1 MDDKIQFK
9 EIISGLDIELN
20 INRNYSMFQVL
31 LKKIFNR
38 ENNIPV
44 YTENKKKIILTI
56 NIGNKILFIECYF
69 IGVLFYDSLFT
80 HSPYIM
86 DRNFREETM
95 NNQIKNYLFHMYD
108 KKITNE
114 ILLKNQYFNDIKT
127 KENDKIIF
135 FNYLNHLL
143 KYHTVDIKLFNTI
156 IKRFKF
162 EYLDNDTKFY
172 DNYFIISDPIPL
184 YLFYQLLEPDKY
196 NAVFNF
202 KYEKYRDSN
211 VVLNYYILQNMINF
225 NTFNNNVVENTKTK
239 KDRYKKLK
247 ELNNNL
253 TQYNK
258 HCILSYLTFDDIK
271 ELVLD

>member
-1 MDDKIQFK
+1 
-9 EIISGLDIELN
+9 
-20 INRNYSMFQVL
+20 
-31 LKKIFNR
+31 
-38 ENNIPV
+38 
-44 YTENKKKIILTI
+44 
-56 NIGNKILFIECYF
+56 
-69 IGVLFYDSLFT
+69 
-80 HSPYIM
+80 
-86 DRNFREETM
+86 M

-114 ILLKNQYFNDIKT
+114 ILLKNQYFNDVKT

-162 EYLDNDTKFY
+162 EYIDNDTKLY
-172 DNYFIISDPIPL
+172 DDYFIISDPILL

-225 NTFNNNVVENTKTK
+225 NTFNNNVVENIKTK
-239 KDRYKKLK
+239 EDRYKKLK

>member
-20 INRNYSMFQVL
+20 KNRNYSMFQIL

-44 YTENKKKIILTI
+44 HTKNEKKIILAI
-56 NIGNKILFIECYF
+56 NIGNKILYLECYF

-86 DRNFREETM
+86 NRNFREETM

-156 IKRFKF
+156 IKIFKL
-162 EYLDNDTKFY
+162 EYLDNDTKLY
-172 DNYFIISDPIPL
+172 DDYFIISDPIPL
-184 YLFYQLLEPDKY
+184 CLFYQFLEPVKY
-196 NAVFNF
+196 DIVFNF

-225 NTFNNNVVENTKTK
+225 NTFNNSVVENTKTK
-239 KDRYKKLK
+239 EDRYKKLK
-247 ELNNNL
+247 EINSKL
-253 TQYNK
+253 TQYDK
-258 HCILSYLTFDDIK
+258 HCILSYITFDDIK
-271 ELVLD
+271 TLVLD

>member
-20 INRNYSMFQVL
+20 KNRNYSMFQVL
-31 LKKIFNR
+31 LKKLFNR

-56 NIGNKILFIECYF
+56 NIGNKILFLECYF
-69 IGVLFYDSLFT
+69 NGVIFYDSLFT

-86 DRNFREETM
+86 NRNFREETM

-162 EYLDNDTKFY
+162 EYIDNDTKLY
-172 DNYFIISDPIPL
+172 DDYFIISDPIPL

-211 VVLNYYILQNMINF
+211 VVLKFI
-225 NTFNNNVVENTKTK
+225 TF
-239 KDRYKKLK
+239 YK
-247 ELNNNL
+247 
-253 TQYNK
+253 
-258 HCILSYLTFDDIK
+258 I
-271 ELVLD
+271 

>member
-20 INRNYSMFQVL
+20 KNRNYSMFQVL

-38 ENNIPV
+38 ENNILV
-44 YTENKKKIILTI
+44 HTKNEKKIFLAI
-56 NIGNKILFIECYF
+56 NIGNKILFLECYF
-69 IGVLFYDSLFT
+69 NGVIFYDSLFT

-86 DRNFREETM
+86 NRNFREETM

-143 KYHTVDIKLFNTI
+143 KYHTVDIKLFNI
-156 IKRFKF
+156 MIKRFKF
-162 EYLDNDTKFY
+162 EYLDNDTKLY
-172 DNYFIISDPIPL
+172 DDYFIISDPIPL
-184 YLFYQLLEPDKY
+184 YLFYQLLEPVKY
-196 NAVFNF
+196 DIVFNF

-271 ELVLD
+271 TLVLD

>member
-20 INRNYSMFQVL
+20 KNRNYSMFQVL

-44 YTENKKKIILTI
+44 YTKNEKKIILAI

-69 IGVLFYDSLFT
+69 IGVIFYDSLFT

-86 DRNFREETM
+86 NRNFREETM

-143 KYHTVDIKLFNTI
+143 KYHAVDIKLFNTI

-162 EYLDNDTKFY
+162 EYIDNDTKLY
-172 DNYFIISDPIPL
+172 DDYFIISDPIPL

-247 ELNNNL
+247 ELNDNL